1 MPKKDDKHENQ
12 TEANGELD
20 YILQALGH
28 QVRRKVIEILA
39 EEGPQTYTELM
50 RKTGVDD
57 SGTFGFHL
65 RRMQKLL
72 KKNQRGEYGLSEL
85 GWKAYKILKQ
95 LKDEKPVEKVEE
107 KIEEKE
113 HVEKL
118 TPLVISDRMN
128 FELTEEMAKAY
139 LQRGKRL
146 IVTDILKVVIHPMS
160 RELFDKVVES
170 ISDVLTLYAPKTLE
184 DLVHGKAKD
193 VVSIKFYTNKPPRVG
208 IDLGGMITG
217 LVSSIVSGVTGL
229 VTGITSSLA
238 GKTLVSLGREKL
250 ELVSDEPLPTKNIKK
265 ITAEI
270 NGGIMELKEDAEPR
284 LRIWKPKDKRPT
296 VNVNIEKDNIDVELE
311 SGKIELT
318 LPENKIRELELDMNG
333 GFASISL
340 REVEYMKADIN
351 GGWMKSKI
359 TTTSEN
365 PQMIISVNGGGGEVT
380 LNTEKPPREANIEL
394 ELNGGV
400 LKLTVN
406 TSKQTKIKT
415 SSEVEGGVISVKLG
429 YKDIPP
435 NYTEQG
441 YEEAES
447 KLTIRTEI
455 LGGIASININ
465 R

>member
-1 MPKKDDKHENQ
+1 MSKKDGKHENQ
-12 TEANGELD
+12 AEANEELD

-39 EEGPQTYTELM
+39 EEGSQTYTELM

-72 KKNQRGEYGLSEL
+72 KKNQRGEYELSEL

-95 LKDEKPVEKVEE
+95 LKGEKPVEKVEE
-107 KIEEKE
+107 KIEKKE
-113 HVEKL
+113 AVEKL
-118 TPLVISDRMN
+118 TPLIISDRMN
-128 FELTEEMAKAY
+128 FELTKEMAKAY
-139 LQRGKRL
+139 LQRGRKL
-146 IVTDILKVVIHPMS
+146 VITDILKVVIYPMS

-184 DLVHGKAKD
+184 DLIHEKAKD
-193 VVSIKFYTNKPPRVG
+193 VTTIKFYTDKPPRIG

-229 VTGITSSLA
+229 VSGLTSSLV
-238 GKTLVSLGREKL
+238 GKTLVSLGKGRL
-250 ELVSDEPLPTKNIKK
+250 ELTSDEPLPTKNIKK
-265 ITAEI
+265 ITAEV
-270 NGGIMELKEDAEPR
+270 NGGIIELKEGAEPR
-284 LRIWKPKDKRPT
+284 LRIWKPKDGKT
-296 VNVNIEKDNIDVELE
+296 MINVNIGEDNIDVELE

-318 LPENKIRELELDMNG
+318 LPENKIRELELNMNG
-333 GFASISL
+333 GYASISL
-340 REVEYMKADIN
+340 QGVEYMKADIN

-359 TTTSEN
+359 TTSSEN

-380 LNTEKPPREANIEL
+380 LNTKKPPKETNIEL

-400 LKLTVN
+400 LKLAVN
-406 TSKQTKIKT
+406 TCKQTKIKT
-415 SSEVEGGVISVKLG
+415 SSEIEGGIISVKLD

-441 YEEAES
+441 YEDAES

-455 LGGIASININ
+455 LGGVASISIN

>member
-1 MPKKDDKHENQ
+1 MPRRDDKHESRA
-12 TEANGELD
+12 EVNGELD

-39 EEGPQTYTELM
+39 EEGSQTYTELM

-72 KKNQRGEYGLSEL
+72 KKNQRGEYELSEL

-95 LKDEKPVEKVEE
+95 LKGEKPVEKIEE
-107 KIEEKE
+107 KVEEKE

-118 TPLVISDRMN
+118 TPLVISDRMS

-146 IVTDILKVVIHPMS
+146 VITDTLKVVIHPMS

-170 ISDVLTLYAPKTLE
+170 ISDVLTLYAPKNLE
-184 DLVHGKAKD
+184 DLIHEKAID
-193 VVSIKFYTNKPPRVG
+193 VVSIKFYTNKPPRISV
-208 IDLGGMITG
+208 DLGGVVTS
-217 LVSSIVSGVTGL
+217 LVSGIVSGITGL
-229 VTGITSSLA
+229 VTGITSGLA
-238 GKTLVSLGREKL
+238 GKTLSLGREKL
-250 ELVSDEPLPTKNIKK
+250 ELVSDEPLPTKNVRK
-265 ITAEI
+265 ITAVV
-270 NGGIMELKEDAEPR
+270 NGGIIELKEGDEPR
-284 LRIWKPKDKRPT
+284 LKMWRPKGRRPMI
-296 VNVNIEKDNIDVELE
+296 NVNIEEDYIDIELE

-318 LPENKIRELELDMNG
+318 VPENKIRGLELDMNG

-340 REVEYMKADIN
+340 QGVEYMKADIN

-359 TTTSEN
+359 ATTSKN
-365 PQMIISVNGGGGEVT
+365 LQISVSANGGGGEII
-380 LNTEKPPREANIEL
+380 LNTKEPPREANVEL

-400 LKLTVN
+400 LKLTIN
-406 TSKQTKIKT
+406 TSRQTKIRT
-415 SSEVEGGVISVKLG
+415 QGEVEGGIASLKLD

-441 YEEAES
+441 YEEADS
-447 KLTIRTEI
+447 KLTIRSEV
-455 LGGIASININ
+455 LGGVLSVNIN